1 MERGTNPGKI
11 LIVDDEAAV
20 RRVLKKTLE
29 SNGYNCTAAADAS
42 EARRGLEQQD
52 FDLLLCD
59 IRMPG
64 ESGLDLIRYVAPQ
77 YPDTAII
84 MVTGIDDPV
93 EAKIAREIGIYG
105 YILKPFDPNQI
116 LISVANA
123 LRRRELE
130 MQATSY
136 RQNLEEI
143 VKQRTAELLDRN
155 ATLQKR
161 EAELKTQAKELEE
174 VNNALRVLLKKREQ
188 DQAALEESILA
199 NVKKTIE
206 PYLERLKRGR
216 LNAEQHACLSIIAEN
231 INDIVSPFIKEL
243 SSSYLSLSPTELQ
256 VVNLIKQGKRTKEIA
271 AILNLSANTVMS
283 HRYKIRSKLGLL
295 KKKTNLY
302 TFLQSLR

>member
-1 MERGTNPGKI
+1 MEKSTNRGKI

-20 RRVLKKTLE
+20 RGVLIKTLE
-29 SNGYNCTAAADAS
+29 SNGYNCTPAADAS
-42 EARRGLEQQD
+42 EARRCLEKQG
-52 FDLLLCD
+52 FDLILCD
-59 IRMPG
+59 IMMPG
-64 ESGLDLIRYVAPQ
+64 ESGLDLIRHVASK

-84 MVTGIDDPV
+84 MVTGIDDPQEV
-93 EAKIAREIGIYG
+93 KIAREIGIYG

-116 LISVANA
+116 LISAANA

-130 MQATSY
+130 MQAKAY
-136 RQNLEEI
+136 RQNLERI

-161 EAELKTQAKELEE
+161 EAELKAQAKELEE
-174 VNNALRVLLKKREQ
+174 VNSALRVLLKRREQ
-188 DQAALEESILA
+188 DQSALEESILA

-216 LNAEQHACLSIIAEN
+216 LNTEQQAYLSIIAEN
-231 INDIVSPFIKEL
+231 IRDIVSPFIKEL
-243 SSSYLSLSPTELQ
+243 SSSHLNLTPTELRI
-256 VVNLIKQGKRTKEIA
+256 VNLIKQGKSTKEIA
-271 AILNLSANTVMS
+271 AILTLSANTVMS